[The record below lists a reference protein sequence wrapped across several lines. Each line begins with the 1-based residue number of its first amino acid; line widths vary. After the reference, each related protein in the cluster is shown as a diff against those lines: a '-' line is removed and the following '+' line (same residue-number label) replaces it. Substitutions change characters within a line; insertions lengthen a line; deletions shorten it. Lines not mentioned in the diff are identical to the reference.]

1 MEWMAHTTV
10 AALVERNG
18 RYLMVEETTRNGLQV
33 FNQPAGHLEPGES
46 LIEAV
51 QRETREETGWGFTA
65 EGLVGIYRWQV
76 PPDGATYLRFCFYG
90 HCHDHHPEQPLDTG
104 ILQALWLS
112 RQELAADPM
121 RLRSPM
127 VLRCIDDYL
136 AGSRHA
142 LSLLHDL
149 G

>member
-1 MEWMAHTTV
+1 MEWSAHTTV
-10 AALVERNG
+10 AALVERDG
-18 RYLMVEETTRNGLQV
+18 HYLMVEETTRAGLHV

-46 LIEAV
+46 LLQAV
-51 QRETREETGWGFTA
+51 IRETREETAWGFTP

-76 PPDGATYLRFCFYG
+76 PPDGPTYLRFCFYG
-90 HCHDHHPEQPLDTG
+90 HCQDHRPSQPLDDG
-104 ILQALWLS
+104 ILRALWLT
-112 RQELAADPM
+112 REELTAAPL

-136 AGSRHA
+136 AGARHP
-142 LSLLHDL
+142 LTLLHDL